1 MSKMNSARAM
11 KGNLAGQSGTGATAG
26 ASASQTSG
34 DANGGAT
41 AQQTNPVPTTQPTDS
56 YIPKYLSDLV
66 PELGLYEKLIES
78 EKRIDV
84 YLARKKIDLRQ
95 SVSQWN
101 NSKTSQNPQSKKDV
115 KYLRV
120 YVSNI
125 AEDQPWQNPEKESTE
140 GTWTM
145 RIEGRL
151 LDNRDVQDPERP
163 KFSSFLQAIAVD
175 FKKPKKAEKN
185 EISSDERANEQDI
198 TMAGTE
204 ENSAESMLNMS
215 LSLQLPGG
223 SGDFNAND
231 NTSGQ
236 VKDEKK
242 GINAEKAPSDIADA
256 VEWHFDPKNPVD
268 FDGLDIKRPGT
279 ENVDC
284 TITIQPQGLT
294 GDDLEYSA
302 DLAALIGISHGSL
315 HEALY
320 SLYKYILMN
329 NLLINDDTNAQTTIN
344 ISSDSTR
351 GEKTMVQLDAYLQ
364 KLLPSKPSVDGE
376 PRRTILK
383 LSEIPPLINAH
394 ISPIPPIKI
403 DYTIRVDKAS
413 TYGELVFDLE
423 VPGAGPQAPGGKPRD
438 ELAEEGISLLADF
451 NKLSSGLQAEL
462 QKLDARTNALQLQLN
477 ASSNRYQFFHKLSE
491 DPAHFLEDYMASTA
505 NALKVLSGDEGFNED
520 SVRRSHFYK
529 ENETML
535 FENLGV
541 LLANGRM

>member
-1 MSKMNSARAM
+1 MSGARAM
-11 KGNLAGQSGTGATAG
+11 KSNLPNQSTIGGAGGTPV
-26 ASASQTSG
+26 SQTG
-34 DANGGAT
+34 REANGGT
-41 AQQTNPVPTTQPTDS
+41 MGQQTNPIPTTQPTDS

-101 NSKTSQNPQSKKDV
+101 NSKTSQNAQSKKDV

-125 AEDQPWQNPEKESTE
+125 AEDQPWQNPEKESSD

-175 FKKPKKAEKN
+175 FKKPKTQENNEDKN
-185 EISSDERANEQDI
+185 EEKGNEQDVA
-198 TMAGTE
+198 MAGTE
-204 ENSAESMLNMS
+204 ENDAENMLNISMP
-215 LSLQLPGG
+215 LQLPGG
-223 SGDFNAND
+223 TGDLSANGD
-231 NTSGQ
+231 SSRQPKDGNQGSNT
-236 VKDEKK
+236 
-242 GINAEKAPSDIADA
+242 EKAASDIADA
-256 VEWHFDPKNPVD
+256 VEWHFDPKNPVE
-268 FDGLDIKRPGT
+268 FDGLDIKRPGS

-294 GDDLEYSA
+294 GDDLEYSP

-329 NLLINDDTNAQTTIN
+329 NLLINDVSETQATIN
-344 ISSDSTR
+344 SSSDSTK

-364 KLLPSKPSVDGE
+364 RLLPKKPPTDEE
-376 PRRTILK
+376 PKTTILK

-423 VPGAGPQAPGGKPRD
+423 VPGHDPHSPGGKPRD

-451 NKLSSGLQAEL
+451 NKLTSELQTEL

-477 ASSNRYQFFHKLSE
+477 ASSNRYQFYHKLSQ
-491 DPAHFLEDYMASTA
+491 DPVRFLQDYMASMA
-505 NALKVLSGDEGFNED
+505 NALRVLSGDERFNED
-520 SVRRSHFYK
+520 SVRRSQFYK
-529 ENETML
+529 ENQAML

>member
-1 MSKMNSARAM
+1 MSAARAT
-11 KGNLAGQSGTGATAG
+11 KPNLPNQPGAGGGGGTPVSQAGRDTNGATTG
-26 ASASQTSG
+26 
-34 DANGGAT
+34 
-41 AQQTNPVPTTQPTDS
+41 QQTNPIPTTQPTDS

-66 PELGLYEKLIES
+66 PELGLYEKLVES

-101 NSKTSQNPQSKKDV
+101 NSKTSQNPQSRKDV

-125 AEDQPWQNPEKESTE
+125 AEDQPWQNPEKEPSD
-140 GTWTM
+140 GSWTM

-151 LDNRDVQDPERP
+151 LDDRDVQDPERP

-175 FKKPKKAEKN
+175 FKKPKTEEKSEDEN
-185 EISSDERANEQDI
+185 EEKGKEQDV

-204 ENSAESMLNMS
+204 ENDVENMLNISMP
-215 LSLQLPGG
+215 LGT
-223 SGDFNAND
+223 GDFNANED
-231 NTSGQ
+231 TSKQPQDGNQ
-236 VKDEKK
+236 
-242 GINAEKAPSDIADA
+242 GSSAEKAASDIADA
-256 VEWHFDPKNPVD
+256 VEWHFDPKNPVE
-268 FDGLDIKRPGT
+268 FDGLDIKRPGS

-294 GDDLEYSA
+294 GDDLEYSPE
-302 DLAALIGISHGSL
+302 LAALIGISHGSL

-329 NLLINDDTNAQTTIN
+329 NLLINDDSDAQAPIN
-344 ISSDSTR
+344 SSSDSTR

-364 KLLPSKPSVDGE
+364 RLLPKKPPTDAE
-376 PRRTILK
+376 PKTTILK
-383 LSEIPPLINAH
+383 LAEIPPLINAH
-394 ISPIPPIKI
+394 ISPIPPVKI

-423 VPGAGPQAPGGKPRD
+423 VPGHGAHAPNGKPRD

-451 NKLSSGLQAEL
+451 NKLTTELQTEL

-477 ASSNRYQFFHKLSE
+477 ASANRYQFYHKLSQ
-491 DPAHFLEDYMASTA
+491 DPVRFLQDYMASTA
-505 NALKVLSGDEGFNED
+505 NALRVLSGDERFNED
-520 SVRRSHFYK
+520 SVRRSQFYK
-529 ENETML
+529 ENQAML

>member
-1 MSKMNSARAM
+1 MNGSKPM
-11 KGNLAGQSGTGATAG
+11 KGDLGSSSAFGAAGNAAV
-26 ASASQTSG
+26 SQTG
-34 DANGGAT
+34 REANGT
-41 AQQTNPVPTTQPTDS
+41 ANGQQTNPVPTTQPTDS

-78 EKRIDV
+78 EKRLDV

-101 NSKTSQNPQSKKDV
+101 NSKTSQNLQSKKDV

-120 YVSNI
+120 FVSNI
-125 AEDQPWQNPEKESTE
+125 AEDQQWQNPEKESTD

-163 KFSSFLQAIAVD
+163 KFSAFLQAIAVD
-175 FKKPKKAEKN
+175 FKKPKKEEKD
-185 EISSDERANEQDI
+185 EEKSDEQDV
-198 TMAGTE
+198 TMGGMGEKT
-204 ENSAESMLNMS
+204 SDSMLNMS
-215 LSLQLPGG
+215 LPLQLPGG
-223 SGDFNAND
+223 VGDLDAHGS
-231 NTSGQ
+231 TTGRMRGQ
-236 VKDEKK
+236 DQ
-242 GINAEKAPSDIADA
+242 GSSAERASSDIADA

-268 FDGLDIKRPGT
+268 FDGLDIKRPGS

-294 GDDLEYSA
+294 GDDLEYSPE
-302 DLAALIGISHGSL
+302 LTALIGISHGSL

-329 NLLINDDTNAQTTIN
+329 NLLINDNANVQSTIN
-344 ISSDSTR
+344 SSSDSTN
-351 GEKTMVQLDAYLQ
+351 GEKTMVQLDAALQ
-364 KLLPSKPSVDGE
+364 KLRINKSGADEESQTPV
-376 PRRTILK
+376 LK

-413 TYGELVFDLE
+413 TYGEVVFDLE
-423 VPGAGPQAPGGKPRD
+423 VPGNGAHIAGQKPLD

-451 NKLSSGLQAEL
+451 NKLSTGMQDEL

-477 ASSNRYQFFHKLSE
+477 ASSNRYQFYHKLSQ
-491 DPAHFLEDYMASTA
+491 DPARFLEDYMASTA

-520 SVRRSHFYK
+520 SVRRSQFYK
-529 ENETML
+529 ENQTML

>member
-1 MSKMNSARAM
+1 M
-11 KGNLAGQSGTGATAG
+11 SGTRPMKSNFANQTSAGGAGGTPISQGSRDGNGATMG
-26 ASASQTSG
+26 
-34 DANGGAT
+34 
-41 AQQTNPVPTTQPTDS
+41 QQTNPIPTTQPTDS

-101 NSKTSQNPQSKKDV
+101 NSKTSQKPQRKNDV

-125 AEDQPWQNPEKESTE
+125 AEDQPWQNPEKESSD
-140 GTWTM
+140 GSWTM

-151 LDNRDVQDPERP
+151 LDDRDVQDPERR

-175 FKKPKKAEKN
+175 FKKPK
-185 EISSDERANEQDI
+185 
-198 TMAGTE
+198 TE
-204 ENSAESMLNMS
+204 EKSEDKDEEKGNERDVSMDENEAENMLNI
-215 LSLQLPGG
+215 SLQLPGS
-223 SGDFNAND
+223 SGDFSANGNSSRQPQENQGS
-231 NTSGQ
+231 NT
-236 VKDEKK
+236 
-242 GINAEKAPSDIADA
+242 EKAASDIADA
-256 VEWHFDPKNPVD
+256 VEWHFDPKNPVE
-268 FDGLDIKRPGT
+268 FDGLDIKRPGS

-284 TITIQPQGLT
+284 TITIQPLGLT
-294 GDDLEYSA
+294 GDDLEFSPE
-302 DLAALIGISHGSL
+302 LTALIGISHGSL
-315 HEALY
+315 HEASY

-329 NLLINDDTNAQTTIN
+329 NLLINDDSDTQATIN
-344 ISSDSTR
+344 SSSDSTR

-364 KLLPSKPSVDGE
+364 KLLPKNPPTDGE
-376 PRRTILK
+376 LKKTILK

-423 VPGAGPQAPGGKPRD
+423 VPNHGPGEKPRD

-451 NKLSSGLQAEL
+451 NKLTTDLQTEL

-477 ASSNRYQFFHKLSE
+477 ASSNRYQFYHKLSQ
-491 DPAHFLEDYMASTA
+491 DPTRFLQDYMASSA
-505 NALKVLSGDEGFNED
+505 NALRVLSGDERFNED
-520 SVRRSHFYK
+520 SVRRSEFYK
-529 ENETML
+529 ENQAML